1 MGEWQRKESGGKE
14 ERKEGK
20 EPGKSE
26 TKAKEPGKGERTG
39 KERDEGE
46 RTRKRRKNRER
57 TRRRCPS
64 HTKGLPRFGFAGR
77 IIHPRVCVSIV
88 EEGDASLAAFVAMS
102 STRRRP
108 LLSGD
113 LEILLFRRESQVL
126 VSYSVSVES

>member
-26 TKAKEPGKGERTG
+26 TKAKEPGKSEKKAKEAGKGKRTG
-39 KERDEGE
+39 KEQDDGVPL
-46 RTRKRRKNRER
+46 T
-57 TRRRCPS
+57 
-64 HTKGLPRFGFAGR
+64 RFGFAGR
-77 IIHPRVCVSIV
+77 IQDPRVCVSIV
-88 EEGDASLAAFVAMS
+88 EEGDVSLAAFVAMS

-108 LLSGD
+108 LLSGN